1 MMKLARDEEFFK
13 DVCRVSRLGEL
24 RSRPTA
30 VSGGLLHD
38 MYQIETD
45 SGKYAIKLLNPQIM
59 KRPEALQN
67 FINSERI
74 ANLAMKRL
82 PALAAHIVDGES
94 IQTSAGY
101 YYLVFDWMDGKSLSP
116 DEIQPFHCER
126 IGDILATLHSLED
139 TKVLVSDEA
148 VVEEKEI
155 DWDFYVQ
162 KGNEQQAEWAE
173 RLRNTIEDLYTW
185 HRQAVQSS
193 SLFTT
198 NRVISHR
205 DLDSKN
211 VLWHDDR
218 PLVID
223 WESAG
228 SIHPM
233 HDLME
238 TALYWSLD
246 EAGIV
251 DRTKFFSCIQ
261 AYEQKRG
268 RSDVDWQRIL
278 WYGYLRK
285 LNWLE
290 YILKRSLQIE
300 SASSADQVKGSSQV
314 ALTIKD
320 LHTYAAQIPRLLTWL
335 HQKKYKNLY

>member
-1 MMKLARDEEFFK
+1 MMKLARNEKFFK
-13 DVCRVSRLGEL
+13 DLCRASRLGEL

-30 VSGGLLHD
+30 VSGGLLHE
-38 MYQIETD
+38 MYQIETN

-59 KRPEALQN
+59 NRPEALQN

-74 ANLAMKRL
+74 ANLAMKKI

-94 IQTSAGY
+94 IQMTAGY

-148 VVEEKEI
+148 VGEEKEI

-162 KGNEQQAEWAE
+162 KGLEQQAEWAE
-173 RLRNTIEDLYTW
+173 CLRNTIKDLYTW

-223 WESAG
+223 WESVG

-233 HDLME
+233 QDLME

-251 DRTKFFSCIQ
+251 DRTNFFSCIR

-268 RSDVDWQRIL
+268 RSDVDWQRVL
-278 WYGYLRK
+278 WHGYFGK
-285 LNWLE
+285 LKWLE
-290 YILKRSLQIE
+290 YNVKRSLHIE
-300 SASSADQVKGSSQV
+300 SASSADQATGTSQV
-314 ALTIKD
+314 AVTIED
-320 LHTYAAQIPRLLTWL
+320 LHTYAAQIPRLMSWL
-335 HQKKYKNLY
+335 RQEI

>member
-1 MMKLARDEEFFK
+1 MMKLARHEAFFTV
-13 DVCRVSRLGEL
+13 VCRASRLGEL
-24 RSRPTA
+24 RSWPTA

-59 KRPEALQN
+59 KRPDALQN

-74 ANLAMKRL
+74 ANLAMKKF

-94 IQTSAGY
+94 IQTIDGQV
-101 YYLVFDWMDGKSLSP
+101 YLVFDWVDGKSLSP
-116 DEIQPFHCER
+116 HEIQPFHCER

-139 TKVLVSDEA
+139 TKALVFDE
-148 VVEEKEI
+148 VVGEEKEI

-162 KGNEQQAEWAE
+162 KGIEQQAEWVE
-173 RLRNTIEDLYTW
+173 GLRNTIEDLYTW

-193 SLFTT
+193 SLFTA

-228 SIHPM
+228 SIHPIQ
-233 HDLME
+233 DLIE
-238 TALYWSLD
+238 TALYWSQD
-246 EAGIV
+246 EVGIV
-251 DRTKFFSCIQ
+251 NRANFFSCIQ
-261 AYEQKRG
+261 GYEQTRG
-268 RSDVDWQRIL
+268 RSDVDWQRVL
-278 WYGYLRK
+278 WQGYLGK

-290 YILKRSLQIE
+290 YNLKRSLHIE
-300 SASSADQVKGSSQV
+300 SASSADQAKGTSQV
-314 ALTIKD
+314 ILTIDD
-320 LHTYAAQIPRLLTWL
+320 LHTYAEQIPRLLTWL
-335 HQKKYKNLY
+335 HQLT

>member
-1 MMKLARDEEFFK
+1 MKLAQNEKFFK

-24 RSRPTA
+24 RSRPIT

-45 SGKYAIKLLNPQIM
+45 SGRYAIKLLNPQII

-74 ANLAMKRL
+74 ANLAMKKL

-94 IQTSAGY
+94 IQTIDGQV
-101 YYLVFDWMDGKSLSP
+101 YLVFDWVDGRSLP
-116 DEIQPFHCER
+116 PHEIQPFHCER
-126 IGDILATLHSLED
+126 IGEILATLHSLED
-139 TKVLVSDEA
+139 TKALVFDE
-148 VVEEKEI
+148 VVDEEKEI

-162 KGNEQQAEWAE
+162 KGIEQQAEWAE

-193 SLFTT
+193 SILTS

-233 HDLME
+233 QDLME
-238 TALYWSLD
+238 TALYWSRD
-246 EAGIV
+246 EAGLV
-251 DRTKFFSCIQ
+251 NRTKFFSCLQ
-261 AYEQKRG
+261 GYEQKRT
-268 RSDVDWQRIL
+268 RDDLDWQGVL
-278 WYGYLRK
+278 WHGYLGK

-290 YILKRSLQIE
+290 YNLKRSLQIE
-300 SASSADQVKGSSQV
+300 SASSADRAKGTSQV
-314 ALTIKD
+314 LLTIDD
-320 LHTYAAQIPRLLTWL
+320 LHTYDAQIPRLLTWL
-335 HQKKYKNLY
+335 RQET

>member
-1 MMKLARDEEFFK
+1 MMKLARNEEFFTV
-13 DVCRVSRLGEL
+13 VCRASRLGEL
-24 RSRPTA
+24 KSRPTA

-59 KRPEALQN
+59 KRPEALHN

-74 ANLAMKRL
+74 ANLAMKKL
-82 PALAAHIVDGES
+82 PALAAHIVGGES
-94 IQTSAGY
+94 IQTIGDQV
-101 YYLVFDWMDGKSLSP
+101 YLVFDWVEGKSLP
-116 DEIQPFHCER
+116 PHEIQPFHCER

-139 TKVLVSDEA
+139 TKPLKFDEA
-148 VVEEKEI
+148 MGEEKEI
-155 DWDFYVQ
+155 DWNFYVQ
-162 KGNEQQAEWAE
+162 KGIEQQAEWVE
-173 RLRNTIEDLYTW
+173 RLRNTVDDLYTW

-193 SLFTT
+193 RLFMT

-233 HDLME
+233 QDLIE

-251 DRTKFFSCIQ
+251 NRTKFFSCIQ
-261 AYEQKRG
+261 GYEQKRG
-268 RSDVDWQRIL
+268 RSDVDWQRVL
-278 WYGYLRK
+278 WHGYLGK

-290 YILKRSLQIE
+290 YNLKRSLHIE
-300 SASSADQVKGSSQV
+300 SASSADQAKGSSQV
-314 ALTIKD
+314 VLTLDD
-320 LHTYAAQIPRLLTWL
+320 LHSYAAQIPRVLTWL
-335 HQKKYKNLY
+335 RQET